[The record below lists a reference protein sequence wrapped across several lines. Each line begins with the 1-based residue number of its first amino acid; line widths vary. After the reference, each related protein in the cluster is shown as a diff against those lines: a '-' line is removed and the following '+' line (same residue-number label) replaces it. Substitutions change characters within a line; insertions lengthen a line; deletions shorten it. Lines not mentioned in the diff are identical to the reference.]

1 MISLAH
7 LKQALEPL
15 ESFGKDEH
23 TFQIGDL
30 NIIIRPLL
38 PIEETQVHRY
48 AAEVIEETKGEA
60 TEDGNMSRAAALD
73 YFDRFRIEVL
83 SHAIIQIGDL
93 NLRREKTIA
102 TGEVLEDGTPIKVTK
117 AAALR
122 EMIRNEWSRSSLT
135 LAFEAYGDLTQR
147 LQDEADNIVR
157 KSIDDLDIEIARLE
171 GRLVEVK
178 AEREKRTAGDPTVFK
193 DQIDSLLK
201 ANTAIEESNNAQR
214 AYIQAQRAEAAKR
227 ESVIPTSSPPPG
239 PPAPAEPPAPPPPP
253 TPTAPEMD
261 ASAMRLPPQEL
272 STRGKDAAPKG
283 RPDLN
288 PTPKG
293 EVNPNFVRR
302 G

>member
-38 PIEETQVHRY
+38 PVEETQVHRY
-48 AAEVIEETKGEA
+48 AAEVIEESKDEA
-60 TEDGNMSRAAALD
+60 TEDGNLSRAAALD
-73 YFDRFRIEVL
+73 YFDRFRIEVIA
-83 SHAIIQIGDL
+83 HAIVQIGDL
-93 NLRREKTIA
+93 DLRREKTIA
-102 TGEVLEDGTPIKVTK
+102 TGRFLEDGTPIKITK

-122 EMIRNEWSRSSLT
+122 EMIRNEWARSSLT

-147 LQDEADNIVR
+147 LQDEAESIVR
-157 KSIDDLDIEIARLE
+157 KSVEDLDIEIARLE

-178 AEREKRTAGDPTVFK
+178 AEREKRTVGDPTVFK
-193 DQIDSLLK
+193 DQVDSLLK
-201 ANTAIEESNNAQR
+201 ANTAIEESDKVQR
-214 AYIQAQRAEAAKR
+214 AYIQTQRAEAAKR

-239 PPAPAEPPAPPPPP
+239 PPDPPAPVEP
-253 TPTAPEMD
+253 TPTPTPSEVD
-261 ASAMRLPPQEL
+261 GSAMRLPPQVL
-272 STRGKDAAPKG
+272 SNRGKDAAPKG
-283 RPDLN
+283 RPELN

>member
-1 MISLAH
+1 
-7 LKQALEPL
+7 
-15 ESFGKDEH
+15 
-23 TFQIGDL
+23 
-30 NIIIRPLL
+30 
-38 PIEETQVHRY
+38 
-48 AAEVIEETKGEA
+48 
-60 TEDGNMSRAAALD
+60 LD
-73 YFDRFRIEVL
+73 YFDRFRIEVI

-93 NLRREKTIA
+93 DLRREKTIA
-102 TGEVLEDGTPIKVTK
+102 TGEVLEDGTPIRVTK

-122 EMIRNEWSRSSLT
+122 EMIRNEWARSSLT

-157 KSIDDLDIEIARLE
+157 KSIDDLDIEITRLE

-193 DQIDSLLK
+193 DQVDSLLK
-201 ANTAIEESNNAQR
+201 ANTAIEESDNAQR
-214 AYIQAQRAEAAKR
+214 AYVQAQRAEAAKR

-239 PPAPAEPPAPPPPP
+239 PPDPPAPPPTP
-253 TPTAPEMD
+253 TPTAPEVD
-261 ASAMRLPPQEL
+261 ASAVRLPPQVL
-272 STRGKDAAPKG
+272 SNRGKDAAPKG

>member
-102 TGEVLEDGTPIKVTK
+102 TGEFLEDGTPIKVTK

-193 DQIDSLLK
+193 DQVDSLLK

-272 STRGKDAAPKG
+272 SNRGKDAAPKG